1 MENRQQYLLG
11 AKDGEPVQIA
21 AQLHLES
28 CGMGMP
34 VIRSWQLLKTLPVNS
49 VIWVT
54 SSHP

>member
-1 MENRQQYLLG
+1 MEHIEQHLLA

-21 AQLHLES
+21 AELHLES

-49 VIWVT
+49 VMLVT